1 MRFLINNLEP
11 FELVGLAIMFALVVD
26 AIEGWLP

>member
-1 MRFLINNLEP
+1 MIARIINNLEP

-26 AIEGWLP
+26 AIEGWI

>member
-1 MRFLINNLEP
+1 MLSRIVNNLEP

-26 AIEGWLP
+26 AVEGWI